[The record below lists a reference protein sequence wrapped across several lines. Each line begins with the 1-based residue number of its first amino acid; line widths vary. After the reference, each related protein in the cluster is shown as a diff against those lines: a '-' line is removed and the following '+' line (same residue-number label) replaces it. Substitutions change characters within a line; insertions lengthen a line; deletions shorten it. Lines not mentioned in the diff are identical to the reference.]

1 MFALTK
7 SNPMSKTSSQASPS
21 AGGAASGWE
30 QHPHIKQSNRH
41 HPLQYSASHL
51 GCSTSMNSGASG
63 PKVTKKSATLS
74 GFDAVDGNS
83 PTRMTTSKTMADG
96 SFAVSDANLGFFGR
110 LKKKLRLRMNKGS
123 YNLCQEKLSN
133 AGQFM
138 ARSES
143 EIYDN
148 SHHNQLSWK
157 ETKLRSESLP
167 RARQSPFV
175 ALKKNNHRASSSFRG
190 RHFSDNQNIVD
201 SSWLTEETNELD
213 IRSRCP
219 LLDETGVI
227 RNDFLTSDESAI
239 DLDLEPVM
247 NHDPFDDEPGYESL
261 DAIKLKMQLHKLQNP
276 IPTVPERPELPNMNE
291 SCCNNQSQLLSPE
304 SLRSPSCCVCLK
316 TADHVNQNC
325 PNGTDNMC
333 ECTKQAAAAA
343 GDGEG
348 HAAAD
353 DHKSDMDYECH
364 TSSSSSSSST
374 SSLSTTTTTT
384 LQSLNCCRSRTAT
397 ENKPNLCLNLPT
409 LQFACPSRDPTMED
423 LSPDQSNLANDD
435 LYANP
440 QVLIR
445 KKSKSGHSFKDADR
459 TSRVSSCGVSMADTD
474 FRVSDSNGNSNENVV
489 ADVPMEVPQI
499 EAAPPLPARNYRPEE
514 NNVVTD
520 NSQLSDATLDW
531 CNDNTKHPPLDNNIA
546 ASVESIVNNSC
557 LSDSEPCLP
566 PPLPPENGKKKLTNG
581 NPELSHNANV
591 IPTMTKLKLHDRQ
604 PLASSMEE
612 LLREPIHPSTST
624 TCINSSSS
632 SSSLLKEHVI
642 EEPIHASLDEVF
654 PTMRR
659 QRKPGRSKLTASW
672 NGERSY
678 PNHAGP
684 WDLFAKGTFPKSL
697 SSPKV
702 MDEPIHAS
710 LDEVFPDRRKHGSQ
724 SWKHNGRSSWNGG
737 SSNRLNSDSN
747 WEVVVQERGSNTTFG
762 CTQMFPSVNGVINPD
777 IPPPLP
783 AKRKTNQSCL
793 ASCKSG
799 SLSHDVMK
807 NLDQLRN
814 CGWYWG
820 PLTYEGA
827 KALLDTK
834 PDGSFLLRDSS
845 DDCYILSLSFKSNG
859 KVYHTRMEHHKGLF
873 SFSSQPE
880 SHQRC
885 MIKDFMEQAMQ
896 NSEDGKFLYFLQ
908 APGPG
913 MPPVPIRLLH
923 PVSRFYAVNSLMH
936 LCRFSILGFVRRDL
950 IDDLPIPESLKVY
963 LKESQYFVESVQ

>member
-21 AGGAASGWE
+21 PAAVGAASGWE
-30 QHPHIKQSNRH
+30 QHTHHKQSNRH

-51 GCSTSMNSGASG
+51 GCSTSISSGASG
-63 PKVTKKSATLS
+63 PKVTKKSATLA
-74 GFDAVDGNS
+74 GFDAIDGT
-83 PTRMTTSKTMADG
+83 PTCIPTSKTMTDG
-96 SFAVSDANLGFFGR
+96 SNLAVNDANLGFFGR
-110 LKKKLRLRMNKGS
+110 LKKKLRLRSNKGS

-133 AGQFM
+133 AGHFM

-167 RARQSPFV
+167 RVRQSPFL
-175 ALKKNNHRASSSFRG
+175 ALKKNNHWPSTSFRG
-190 RHFSDNQNIVD
+190 RHFSNNQNIVD
-201 SSWLTEETNELD
+201 SSWFTEESNELD
-213 IRSRCP
+213 IRSRYP

-239 DLDLEPVM
+239 DLDYEPVT
-247 NHDPFDDEPGYESL
+247 NHDTFDDEPGYESL
-261 DAIKLKMQLHKLQNP
+261 DAIKLKMQLHKLKNP
-276 IPTVPERPELPNMNE
+276 VPTVPESPELPNLNE
-291 SCCNNQSQLLSPE
+291 SCCNNRSQLLSPQ
-304 SLRSPSCCVCLK
+304 SLQSSSSSCCVCLK
-316 TADHVNQNC
+316 TADHVNKNC

-343 GDGEG
+343 GHNLAVEDNQ
-348 HAAAD
+348 
-353 DHKSDMDYECH
+353 KSDMDYEYH
-364 TSSSSSSSST
+364 TSSSSSSSS
-374 SSLSTTTTTT
+374 LSTTTATT
-384 LQSLNCCRSRTAT
+384 LQSLNCCRSRQTT
-397 ENKPNLCLNLPT
+397 ENKSNICLNLPT
-409 LQFACPSRDPTMED
+409 LQFTCPSRDPSMDD
-423 LSPDQSNLANDD
+423 LSPDQPNLATDD

-445 KKSKSGHSFKDADR
+445 KKSKSSKSFKDAEQ
-459 TSRVSSCGVSMADTD
+459 TNCASCGVVATDTNIGI
-474 FRVSDSNGNSNENVV
+474 SDSNGNSNESI
-489 ADVPMEVPQI
+489 VPVEPI
-499 EAAPPLPARNYRPEE
+499 EEPPTETAPPLPARNYRPEE
-514 NNVVTD
+514 NNIVS
-520 NSQLSDATLDW
+520 NIHQLSDATLDW
-531 CNDNTKHPPLDNNIA
+531 CNDNTKLPPTDNCP
-546 ASVESIVNNSC
+546 ASVESDINNSC

-566 PPLPPENGKKKLTNG
+566 PPLPPENCKKKLING
-581 NPELSHNANV
+581 NLELSNNANV
-591 IPTMTKLKLHDRQ
+591 IPTMTKLKLHDKP
-604 PLASSMEE
+604 PLASSLDE
-612 LLREPIHPSTST
+612 LLQESIHPSTST

-632 SSSLLKEHVI
+632 SSSSLLKQHI
-642 EEPIHASLDEVF
+642 LDEPIHASLDEVF
-654 PTMRR
+654 PSMRR

-678 PNHAGP
+678 PTHGGP
-684 WDLFAKGTFPKSL
+684 WDMFAKDTFPKSL

-710 LDEVFPDRRKHGSQ
+710 LDEVFPDRRENLNR
-724 SWKHNGRSSWNGG
+724 SWKHNSRSSWNGG
-737 SSNRLNSDSN
+737 SSKRLNSDSN

-950 IDDLPIPESLKVY
+950 IDDLPIPESLKLY